1 MKFIFNPFKKK
12 DGDEL
17 KKALREL
24 SLYRYN
30 LANLDLR
37 IKSKIQIMGGKLS
50 TMDLSKDEAKVIAN
64 EYAVLKRVSLLVDR
78 IDLLLLKLSLRL
90 ESLIEFKSLI
100 MALQDASRSLNKLK
114 PYLAG
119 ISDTYGLLVSQLDE
133 ALQEMGNVSIS
144 STGIS
149 IPVLDE
155 NAENVLNEALDYT
168 LGNTD
173 TDMGIKEIIFEAV
186 KDGQLIEEVA

>member
-17 KKALREL
+17 KRALREL
-24 SLYRYN
+24 SIYRYN

-37 IKSKIQIMGGKLS
+37 IKSKMQIMGGKLS

-64 EYAVLKRVSLLVDR
+64 EYAVLKRVSLLVGR

-114 PYLAG
+114 PYLSG

-144 STGIS
+144 SAGIS

-168 LGNTD
+168 LGSTD
-173 TDMGIKEIIFEAV
+173 TDTGIKEIIFEAV